1 MKLIRLQKQILT
13 FLFLIST
20 FYNGH
25 SQLLP
30 FQKPN
35 YDAIKKD
42 IQDSLSVYYYPK
54 LMSKLV
60 AYDTNLTNEDYR
72 HLYYGYIYQKEY
84 MPYRR
89 SDDEEEL
96 LKFYQSTKIRETD
109 YDSIIKLATHSI
121 SQFPFDLR
129 PMNFMAYIYY
139 LKGDEEMAKKV
150 AYRFQGSF
158 EAILSS
164 GDGKTCETGYHV
176 ISISHEYVFLNMFQF
191 KMASQELTIDHCD
204 YLTLEK
210 DLRNINGIYFN
221 VQKLF
226 EINLENL
233 KKK

>member
-1 MKLIRLQKQILT
+1 MKLIRLQKQILV
-13 FLFLIST
+13 FIFLITT
-20 FYNGH
+20 FFKAH

-30 FQKPN
+30 YQKPD

-42 IQDSLSVYYYPK
+42 IQDSSSVYYYPK
-54 LMSKLV
+54 LLSRLV
-60 AYDTNLTNEDYR
+60 AYDTTLIEEDYR
-72 HLYYGYIYQKEY
+72 HLYFGYIYQKEY
-84 MPYRR
+84 LPYWR

-96 LKFYQSTKIRETD
+96 VKFYQSEKIGEND
-109 YDSIIKLATHSI
+109 YDRIIKLATHSI
-121 SQFPFDLR
+121 TQFPFDLR

-139 LKGDEEMAKKV
+139 LKGDENMAKKI

-176 ISISHEYVFLNMFQF
+176 ISISHEYVFLSMFQF
-191 KMASQELTIDHCD
+191 SIVLQELTSDHCD
-204 YLTLEK
+204 YLTLKK
-210 DLRNINGIYFN
+210 DERNIDGIYFN

-226 EINLENL
+226 EKNLENL